1 MTTAAI
7 ITVAVGAG
15 SAVGGAAIA
24 AHGQSKAAETQ
35 ANAAKAA
42 STDQLTAA
50 QQALAFQK
58 EQYANTQK
66 AVAPYQQM
74 GAGALAALGS
84 GLGVTPNM
92 SIGLQPTQSGPHTVT
107 NQPVTYD
114 TLNGQSVSTNY
125 TGDVLGNPN
134 GQTISGV
141 LPSGAN
147 SSASLSQSGVRM
159 QSPDGQETGIVAPN
173 KVQYYLQQGAKVIQ

>member
-1 MTTAAI
+1 MPAVVPLI
-7 ITVAVGAG
+7 VAGV
-15 SAVGGAAIA
+15 SAYSAYRS
-24 AHGQSKAAETQ
+24 SKANEEIAKTQ
-35 ANAAKAA
+35 TSASEAATSAQ
-42 STDQLTAA
+42 SQAA

-92 SIGLQPTQSGPHTVT
+92 SIGLQPTPSGPHTVT

-159 QSPDGQETGIVAPN
+159 QSPDGRETSMVAPD
-173 KVQYYLQQGAKVIQ
+173 KVPYYLQQGARVIQ